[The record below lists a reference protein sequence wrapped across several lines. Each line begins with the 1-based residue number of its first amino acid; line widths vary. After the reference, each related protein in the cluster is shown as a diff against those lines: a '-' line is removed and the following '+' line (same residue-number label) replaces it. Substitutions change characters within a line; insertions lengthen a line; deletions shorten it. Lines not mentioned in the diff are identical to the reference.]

1 MWNRVKGEHSKGE
14 QSKGEQSKGE
24 QSKGEQSKGEQRH
37 RNTANVYRHQELRLV
52 GVAGKGCVSKYRPS
66 ERRRTKFMKRRVVS
80 SIAAASTTAEARIQ
94 KYFARG
100 TNLPETWRRV
110 RGRTRS
116 IPKH

>member
-1 MWNRVKGEHSKGE
+1 M
-14 QSKGEQSKGE
+14 EQSKGE

-37 RNTANVYRHQELRLV
+37 RNTANLYRHQELRL
-52 GVAGKGCVSKYRPS
+52 GAPGNGCVGKHRPS

-116 IPKH
+116 VPKH